1 MGSRSSRGGAHGGAR
16 TGTGRSAESGGGGRL
31 RPLNRPRPV
40 RVTADAD
47 GFPLRVR
54 LEGGWR
60 RVTST
65 LEAWRVDDEWWR
77 RPISRAYFAVVLDE
91 ARHVVLYRDLV
102 RGSWHLHGK

>member
-1 MGSRSSRGGAHGGAR
+1 MGSRSARGGAGDGAR
-16 TGTGRSAESGGGGRL
+16 ARSAGRSSESGHAGRL
-31 RPLNRPRPV
+31 RPLSRPRPI
-40 RVTADAD
+40 RVAADAG

-91 ARHVVLYRDLV
+91 ARHVVLYRDLAA
-102 RGSWHLHGK
+102 GTWHLQ